1 MTEKKTRRR
10 GSALTNAILAVAWTQ
25 LQERGYQA
33 LTIEGVAAAAETT
46 KTVLYRRWPDKAH
59 LVIAAF
65 SKFGGFSGYVVPD
78 TGTLR
83 TDFLALMAQMAA
95 FLDKLQSETF
105 RGLLADRLQS
115 LDLGAL
121 LMQANQHEPNNGLQK
136 IVQPL
141 LDHAA
146 ERGEITHAQWP
157 DRLVML
163 PGILLINEVITQ
175 QALPLAARYEIVDQ
189 ILLPVFGVAPSQA

>member
-10 GSALTNAILAVAWTQ
+10 GSALTNAILAAAWTQ

-33 LTIEGVAAAAETT
+33 LTIEGIAAAAETT

-65 SKFGGFSGYVVPD
+65 AKFGGFSGYVVPD

-115 LDLGAL
+115 LDLGTL
-121 LMQANQHEPNNGLQK
+121 LMQANQHEPNSGLQT

-146 ERGEITHAQWP
+146 ARGEITHAQWP

-175 QALPLAARYEIVDQ
+175 QALPLAARHEIVDQ
-189 ILLPVFGVAPSQA
+189 ILLPVFGVAPSQE

>member
-10 GSALTNAILAVAWTQ
+10 GSALTNAILAAAWTQ

-33 LTIEGVAAAAETT
+33 LTIEGIAAAAETT

-65 SKFGGFSGYVVPD
+65 AKFGGFSGYVVPD

-115 LDLGAL
+115 LDLGTL
-121 LMQANQHEPNNGLQK
+121 LMQANQHEPNSGLQT

-146 ERGEITHAQWP
+146 ARGEITHAQWP

-175 QALPLAARYEIVDQ
+175 QALPLAARHEIVDQ
-189 ILLPVFGVAPSQA
+189 ILLPVFGVAPSQK